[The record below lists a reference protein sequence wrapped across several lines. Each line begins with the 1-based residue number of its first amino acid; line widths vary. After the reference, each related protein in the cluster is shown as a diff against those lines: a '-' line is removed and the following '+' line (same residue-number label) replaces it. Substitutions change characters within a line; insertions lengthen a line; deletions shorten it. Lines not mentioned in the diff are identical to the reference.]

1 MAVRI
6 REKEL
11 AVPALLVAANRPNGA
26 ITTTDLIVALTDWF
40 EPEGED
46 AEILEGRQDTR
57 FSQKV
62 RNLISH
68 REGKRTMFALGYAE
82 YTGDGIKVTEK
93 GRAFISSLP
102 DHE

>member
-11 AVPALLVAANRPNGA
+11 AVPALRIAANRPNGE
-26 ITTTDLIVALTDWF
+26 ISTSELIVALTEWF
-40 EPEGED
+40 EPDGED
-46 AEILEGRQDTR
+46 AEILEGRQDTK

-68 REGKRTMFALGYAE
+68 REGRSTMFALGYAE
-82 YTGDGIKVTEK
+82 YTGDGIKVTEE
-93 GRAFISSLP
+93 GRTFVRSLP
-102 DHE
+102 GHE